1 MNQEKWETIQKCAR
15 MKAVSTV
22 PVALIVDS
30 PWIPGYLGISTQ
42 DYFTKPDFWLEAN
55 LRVEQEF
62 PEVIFL
68 PGFWVELGMTAEPS
82 GFGCRT
88 RFFPDKTP
96 LAYPLISS
104 VDDVDRLV
112 TPNPLTDGLMPSIL
126 ALYKYLE
133 PRVNDAGH
141 LIKIVA
147 ARGPLAVASHLMGVT
162 DLLLGLKLD
171 PGNTHRLLKL
181 VTTTVKQWLEAQAGV
196 LRDVEAIMV
205 LDDLVGFLS
214 PKDYLEFAHPYL
226 KEIFDAFP
234 QAIKILHN
242 DTNNPSSYPHLCELP
257 VHIFNFTHL
266 TDIGQARQLVG
277 PSVCL
282 MGNISPLD
290 VLYQGSPEL
299 VFEKV
304 KLCLEAH
311 PERRGLIVSAG
322 GGVSP
327 GTPREN
333 IRALI
338 SATQESGLALV
349 P

>member
-1 MNQEKWETIQKCAR
+1 MNQEKWETLQKCAG
-15 MKAVSTV
+15 MKEVPTV

-42 DYFTKPDFWLEAN
+42 DYFTIPDIWLQAN
-55 LRVEQEF
+55 LQVEREF
-62 PEVIFL
+62 PEVIFM

-104 VDDVDRLV
+104 VDEVDRLV
-112 TPNPLTDGLMPSIL
+112 APNPLTDGLMPSIL
-126 ALYKYLE
+126 ALYKHLE

-162 DLLLGLKLD
+162 ELLLGLKID
-171 PGNTHRLLKL
+171 PGKTHRLLSL
-181 VTTTVKQWLEAQAGV
+181 VTAAVKHWLEAQAGV
-196 LRDVEAIMV
+196 LKHVEAIMV

-242 DTNNPSSYPHLCELP
+242 DTHNPSSYPYLCELP

-266 TDIGQARQLVG
+266 TGIGQARQLVG

-290 VLYQGSPEL
+290 VLYQGSPKL
-299 VFEKV
+299 VFETV
-304 KLCLEAH
+304 ARCLEAH
-311 PERRGLIVSAG
+311 PGRTGLIVSAG

-338 SATQESGLALV
+338 SATQKPHLPLIS
-349 P
+349 